1 MMIKLNYLRFF
12 GVIVLAPN
20 LYSQNNINT
29 QLSEEFLEG
38 LPPSVREQI
47 EVQNSVEEE
56 DKLDDLF
63 NSDTSLEKNKV
74 ILQKLKAQLSAIEKS
89 LLNEDSDSRDSLERF
104 GDKFFRT
111 IQSSFMPINVPNVSS
126 DYIIDVGDK
135 FQLLL
140 TGKIAD
146 SFELSVQRDGSIM
159 IPEIGKIVLAGRS
172 LIEAE
177 DLVQAFLSSKTIGV
191 DSYLTLMEIR
201 DVQIL
206 MLGGVETVG
215 IFTLPG
221 GSNILSALNAS
232 GGIAS
237 NGSFR
242 FIEHKRGEKLMG
254 VYDLYD
260 VFVSGEYVF
269 KDTLRTGDVI
279 FVRPKSFEIPITG
292 GVINP
297 GIFEIKN
304 GETVEDIIKY
314 AGGLSEGFAGHN
326 YIQIERVSLES
337 NIISRINVDD
347 IEGFAL
353 QARDS
358 VWVPSFQAAI
368 SKINRVTL
376 SGHVN
381 RPGTYFLED
390 GETYKDLLNKAG
402 GYKQGAY
409 VFGGALFRK
418 DAVDTQKIFGQK
430 NYSETINYLIANI
443 GKSGMNLSEEILDF
457 LAEELRSSTYNGRII
472 ADFSLNSLKS
482 SQNDFELHDGD
493 SIVIPPFQKV
503 VHLFGEF
510 NLPSTTTYVNT
521 NTIQDY
527 IKSAGGLSQ
536 TAEKTILVID
546 PDGNAKSY
554 SQGILNL
561 FKSDIEIYPG
571 TVIYAPRDIGQLQGV
586 QYAATIAPILSSL
599 ALTVASL
606 NSISD

>member
-1 MMIKLNYLRFF
+1 MIKLNCLRFV
-12 GVIVLAPN
+12 GVIFLIPN
-20 LYSQNNINT
+20 LYSQSKINT
-29 QLSEEFLEG
+29 QLSDEFLEG

-89 LLNEDSDSRDSLERF
+89 LLNEDLDSRDLLERF
-104 GDKFFRT
+104 GDRFFRT

-140 TGKIAD
+140 TGKIAN
-146 SFELSVQRDGSIM
+146 SFELRVQRDGSIL
-159 IPEIGKIVLAGRS
+159 IPEIGRIVLAGRS

-177 DLVQAFLSSKTIGV
+177 ELVQAFLSSKTIGV
-191 DSYLTLMEIR
+191 DSYLTLMEMR

-237 NGSFR
+237 NGSYR
-242 FIEHKRGEKLMG
+242 HIEHKRGEKIMG

-260 VFVSGEYVF
+260 VFVSGQYVF

-279 FVRPKSFEIPITG
+279 FVRPRSFEIPITG

-297 GIFEIKN
+297 AIFEITN
-304 GETVEDIIKY
+304 GETIEDIIKY
-314 AGGLSEGFAGHN
+314 AGGLSEGFAGHD
-326 YIQIERVSLES
+326 YVQIERVSLES
-337 NIISRINVDD
+337 NTISTINLDD
-347 IEGFAL
+347 IAEFAL

-358 VWVPSFQAAI
+358 VMVPSFQSEI

-376 SGHVN
+376 SGQVN
-381 RPGTYFLED
+381 RPGTYFLEE

-418 DAVDTQKIFGQK
+418 DAADTQKIFSQK
-430 NYSETINYLIANI
+430 NYSETINHLITNI

-457 LAEELRSSTYNGRII
+457 LAEELRSNTYNGRIV
-472 ADFSLNSLKS
+472 ADFSLNSLNS

-493 SIVIPPFQKV
+493 SIVIPPLQKV

-510 NLPSTTTYVNT
+510 NLPSSVAYANK
-521 NTIQDY
+521 NTIHDY

-536 TAEKTILVID
+536 AAEKTILVID
-546 PDGNAKSY
+546 PNGIAKTY
-554 SQGILNL
+554 SQGILDL

-571 TVIYAPRDIGQLQGV
+571 TVIYAPKDIGQLQGV
-586 QYAATIAPILSSL
+586 QYASTIAPILSSL

-606 NSISD
+606 NSISN